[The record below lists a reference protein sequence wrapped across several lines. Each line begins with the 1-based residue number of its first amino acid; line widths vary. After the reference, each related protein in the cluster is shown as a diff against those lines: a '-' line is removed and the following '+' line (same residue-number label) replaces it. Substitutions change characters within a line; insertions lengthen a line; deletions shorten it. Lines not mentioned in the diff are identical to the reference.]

1 MPKFFGHSV
10 LILHSS
16 PVLLTRT
23 TQASQNWLESCH
35 FLLIFNKGKKNDT
48 EQMSLQSDF
57 RKG

>member
-1 MPKFFGHSV
+1 MPESLSHNM
-10 LILHSS
+10 LILHSH

-23 TQASQNWLESCH
+23 AQALQNWLESCH
-35 FLLIFNKGKKNDT
+35 FLLIFNKGKNDT